1 MIKKMVTILMFFLL
15 MGSTAMAFEVGG
27 ISLPDALKA
36 GDTELALMGAGLRK
50 VFGFKVYAGGLYL
63 ENKTDDDA
71 AIVNSEKPM
80 AIRLQW
86 RRSAPPDKI
95 KEVYYKSF
103 AKVVGAP
110 KAKIYGPDIDY
121 GPLTDRINKYM
132 SWISNK
138 KVEKG
143 YYWNNIYVPGQGTK
157 VYVSDGTKES
167 YAGMIKGV
175 DFKKALF
182 SIWLGEKSTR
192 SVSDNMKKRMLGK
205 IMINSI
211 ATGQDVNTEAKDVSL
226 EELDNI

>member
-1 MIKKMVTILMFFLL
+1 MIRKMVMVSMVFLL
-15 MGSTAMAFEVGG
+15 MGSTAMAIEVGG
-27 ISLPDALKA
+27 ISLPDTLKE

-63 ENKTDDDA
+63 KKKTDDDA
-71 AIVNSEKPM
+71 AIINSDKPM

-110 KAKIYGPDIDY
+110 KAKIYGPEIDY
-121 GPLTDRINKYM
+121 GPLTNKIIEYM

-143 YYWNNIYVPGQGTK
+143 FHWNNIYVPGQGTK
-157 VYVSDGTKES
+157 VYVFDGTKES
-167 YAGMIKGV
+167 YAGTIKGL

-182 SIWLGEKSTR
+182 SIWLGEQAAR
-192 SVSDNMKKRMLGK
+192 SVGDNLKNQMLGK
-205 IMINSI
+205 VMTNSI
-211 ATGQDVNTEAKDVSL
+211 AKGQGENIEAKDVSL